1 MNIRRPV
8 VLAAATGVTLLALTG
23 TALALGAAGGDDSAT
38 RTPTV
43 AASSTSSTGAQP
55 TSLLTDTAQAGV
67 DRAAAEQAAVAHVG
81 GGQVVKVEREFEHG
95 RQVWEV
101 DVRTGSGVREL
112 HVDTATG
119 QVTRDRLDDDDDDRD
134 DRYDDSRYD
143 AKNGGTTPNDD
154 RRGGD
159 DRGRGGDD
167 DRWDD

>member
-1 MNIRRPV
+1 VNIRRPV

-23 TALALGAAGGDDSAT
+23 TALALGAGGEDSTT

-43 AASSTSSTGAQP
+43 PTTSTSSTGAPP
-55 TSLLTDTAQAGV
+55 TPLLTDAVQAGV
-67 DRAAAEQAAVAHVG
+67 DRSAAEQAAVAHVG
-81 GGQVVKVEREFEHG
+81 GGQVVKVERESEHD

-119 QVTRDRLDDDDDDRD
+119 QVTRDRLDDDDD
-134 DRYDDSRYD
+134 RYDDSRHIT
-143 AKNGGTTPNDD
+143 NGGGEDH
-154 RRGGD
+154 RGGD
-159 DRGRGGDD
+159 DRGRGGDH